1 MERERLLA
9 TIDEE
14 LSSGAPS
21 KIQRVRLL
29 DLWWRVATEDGL
41 NNAKLGPA
49 DRIFLSHLVLRTARR
64 SATLIGAGSGPG
76 DTIFT
81 RIRYVNLYRFQD

>member
-49 DRIFLSHLVLRTARR
+49 DRNFLSHLVLRTARR
-64 SATLIGAGSGPG
+64 SATGSVALLVSTMARVSARVGS
-76 DTIFT
+76 
-81 RIRYVNLYRFQD
+81 